1 MGGNTQTYSAT
12 SSNGFKLCLGVDF
25 NRRPPDDELIDSDED
40 QFDEEFQEAVIEK
53 DGSPMTNEEAKDM
66 SPALPMGSSEE
77 MNEYNLALK
86 ALHEELDKIKE
97 ENSLIRC
104 DPKHEK

>member
-1 MGGNTQTYSAT
+1 M
-12 SSNGFKLCLGVDF
+12 
-25 NRRPPDDELIDSDED
+25 IDSDED

-66 SPALPMGSSEE
+66 SPALPMDSSEE

-86 ALHEELDKIKE
+86 ALHEDLD
-97 ENSLIRC
+97 
-104 DPKHEK
+104 